1 MREHGIL
8 FTIPNVQA
16 ILAGRKDVTRRIV
29 DKEAESDILKRR
41 RAYDVHDESSL
52 VRVNG
57 KLFDA
62 KDPVHAKILALWSPY
77 GVPGDQL
84 WVRETWLDLTP
95 AILGGHYEGPRS
107 FVAYRADRQII
118 ERHDNDHVM
127 TAVDTASLPVT
138 IDWEKLRGW
147 KPPRYMPHW
156 AARLLLE
163 VVSVRVE
170 RLQEITIAEALR
182 EGCGPVEHPKNVN
195 PSPLDVFHELWDEIN
210 GETAPWDCNPLVW
223 RIEFR
228 RLP

>member
-8 FTIPNVQA
+8 FTTPNVQA

-29 DKEAESDILKRR
+29 DKEAEGDIWKRR
-41 RAYDVHDESSL
+41 QAFDVHEETDVVKVKRHAFKSS
-52 VRVNG
+52 
-57 KLFDA
+57 
-62 KDPVHAKILALWSPY
+62 DPVHAKVLALWSPY

-84 WVRETWLDLTP
+84 YVRETWTDLTYRV
-95 AILGGHYEGPRS
+95 LGKDYKGPLGY
-107 FVAYRADRQII
+107 AGYRADG
-118 ERHDNDHVM
+118 
-127 TAVDTASLPVT
+127 AVLAWAEDEDSRVLSDEEKAKLD
-138 IDWEKLRGW
+138 INWETVLWR
-147 KPPRYMPHW
+147 PPRFMPRW

-170 RLQEITIAEALR
+170 RLQEITNNDAVR
-182 EGCGPVEHPKNVN
+182 EGCEATIATPNAMPREVFEH
-195 PSPLDVFHELWDEIN
+195 LWNEIN